1 MKDPKKYLKQYA
13 TLEEAAK
20 TEIIEIL
27 SNNPTGR
34 YIWFNCEIEEEND
47 AYCDSVIMVMDG
59 NEQIITICAVGL
71 NDENQIVITDA
82 DDDFTWFTPDEWT
95 HAYLEMYEFVVN
107 NLKYA
112 KMKP

>member
-13 TLEEAAK
+13 ALEEAAK
-20 TEIIEIL
+20 AEIIEIL

-34 YIWFNCEIEEEND
+34 YIWFNCAIEEEAAAED
-47 AYCDSVIMVMDG
+47 ESLIEVMDG
-59 NEQIITICAVGL
+59 NARLIHICAVGL
-71 NDENQIVITDA
+71 NDENQIVVTDA
-82 DDDFTWFTPDEWT
+82 DDDFTWFTPDEFT